1 MRVPLASQID
11 SRDGEA
17 NKDGRL
23 TNVLKETDEGGDLA
37 CVRPGLE
44 LMASMSGNGSGV
56 VAFNGILISVFGT
69 TLGYGDDPVSID
81 TIIDGTYD
89 FAQSPL

>member
-1 MRVPLASQID
+1 MRLPLASQLD
-11 SRDGEA
+11 SRDGES

-23 TNVLKETDEGGDLA
+23 TNVLKETDEGGELA

-69 TLGYGDDPVSID
+69 TLGYGDDPVSIG
-81 TIIDGTYD
+81 TITAGTYD